1 MAGRERIE
9 RAGRP
14 HVPAESRAT
23 CVPFR
28 FDSGGAASAGPG
40 CRRRS
45 MIQGVVRGLA
55 TGAEH
60 LAEASG
66 GCRTINLDGSVALN
80 MAAL

>member
-9 RAGRP
+9 RAAGP

-60 LAEASG
+60 LAEASE
-66 GCRTINLDGSVALN
+66 GCRTINLDGSVPLN
-80 MAAL
+80 MAAR

>member
-9 RAGRP
+9 RAAGT
-14 HVPAESRAT
+14 HVPDESPAT

-45 MIQGVVRGLA
+45 MIQGVVCGLA
-55 TGAEH
+55 AGAEH
-60 LAEASG
+60 LAEASE
-66 GCRTINLDGSVALN
+66 GCRTINLDGSVPLN
-80 MAAL
+80 MAAR